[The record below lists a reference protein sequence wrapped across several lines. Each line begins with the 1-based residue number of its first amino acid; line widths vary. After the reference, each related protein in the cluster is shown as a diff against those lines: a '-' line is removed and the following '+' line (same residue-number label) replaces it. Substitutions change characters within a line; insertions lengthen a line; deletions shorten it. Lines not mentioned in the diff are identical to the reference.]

1 MLHKSVRASPLAER
15 QSQKKPKLKIVLLAG
30 GAKAIG
36 YVGVY
41 EGVLEM
47 GYKPEEIEVE
57 GHSGG
62 AIAGWFIATGQTTEK
77 FEEAMLSG
85 ITNRFDFFNW
95 LLSLTPGDP
104 FSVFFGGPI
113 DLRPLL
119 AKTLAEWHIEP
130 NDRLTVVAYDALH
143 HRFVKMKNSD
153 LPWPSS
159 TAASCALPG
168 MMRSIWHLLPPKKE
182 KALGMSAYPL
192 FWGPFAMWSAWS
204 DYMSRLCLLVDPG
217 VVRYDP
223 TEDVDVPTIVC
234 VLQAATEEADYPTNL
249 WDRYLHDKEVRH
261 PHPCTEMVGNP
272 DKVVFLPLG
281 HPQISGLNLSVP
293 KDMLLSYIEDCRLR
307 TIAAITKAQAEGRL
321 GATVN

>member
-1 MLHKSVRASPLAER
+1 MLQESM
-15 QSQKKPKLKIVLLAG
+15 QPKIKIVLLAG
-30 GAKAIG
+30 GAKAVG

-62 AIAGWFIATGQTTEK
+62 AIAGWFIASAQPKEK
-77 FEEAMLSG
+77 FEMAMLEG
-85 ITNRFDFFNW
+85 ITNRFNLANW
-95 LLSLTPGDP
+95 LKSLTPGDP
-104 FSVFFGGPI
+104 LSVFFGGLI

-119 AKTLAEWHIEP
+119 AETLEEWQIEP
-130 NDRLTVVAYDALH
+130 NDRLTVVAWDVLH
-143 HRFVKMKNSD
+143 HRFVKLKNSD
-153 LPWPSS
+153 LAWPRS

-168 MMRSIWHLLPPKKE
+168 MMRSVWHLLPPKKDTG
-182 KALGMSAYPL
+182 LGISAYPL
-192 FWGPFAMWSAWS
+192 LWGPFAMWSAWN

-223 TEDVDVPTIVC
+223 TENADVPTIVC
-234 VLQAATEEADYPTNL
+234 VLQAATEEPDYPTFP
-249 WDRYLHDKEVRH
+249 WDLHNHHKEMRH

-272 DKVVFLPLG
+272 DKVIFLPLG

-293 KDMLLSYIEDCRLR
+293 EDLLRSYIEDCRLR
-307 TIAAITKAQAEGRL
+307 TVAAITKAQAEGRL
-321 GATVN
+321 RATVH